1 MAPRLMTYCGAAGLL
16 MMATSA
22 SIAQIGPSVDVGPY
36 GPSLGTYGPR
46 YSGQDPY
53 YFIGPDYYG
62 STQAIY
68 GGPSGDLF
76 SYQGP
81 NRAAMEHSD
90 R

>member
-1 MAPRLMTYCGAAGLL
+1 MATRFMTYCVAAGLL
-16 MMATSA
+16 TMPASA
-22 SIAQIGPSVDVGPY
+22 SIAQVGPSVDVGPY
-36 GPSLGTYGPR
+36 GPGLGTYGPR
-46 YSGQDPY
+46 YGGQEPY
-53 YFIGPDYYG
+53 YFTGPDYYG

-68 GGPSGDLF
+68 GGPSSDLF